1 MAPEVQGFRRFLQK
15 MNANIDRN
23 RFAGLDLLTTG
34 ILIVDLKGKIRGTNV
49 SCEDMTGKSGKM
61 LYGMK
66 ASTFFREAPSW
77 ISSYIASK
85 SANFMIP
92 SELVEMNLGP
102 YASLQVYVSV
112 HPAPDDPELL
122 ILEIFHAQ
130 KALKLNHLRHMSE
143 LSENTR
149 RLLRN
154 LAHEI
159 KNPLGGIRGAAQL
172 LQSELSNNEHKE
184 FTKVV
189 ISEADRLQTLVDK
202 LLAPYRHAYKPVPV
216 NIHEILER
224 VRLLIESE
232 FPIGLKVVRDYDIS
246 VPDIKG
252 DRGQLT
258 QIFLNLMRNAAEAL
272 QAEMAEGCAQVTLVT
287 RIAHHVMI
295 GSIRHKTALN
305 VHVID
310 NGEGI
315 PPEIIESIFY
325 PLVSGKKSGS
335 GLGLSL
341 VQSFMDQHEGSIEVE
356 SQKGKTDFSLLF
368 PLEL

>member
-1 MAPEVQGFRRFLQK
+1 
-15 MNANIDRN
+15 MNANIDHQ

-34 ILIVDLKGKIRGTNV
+34 ILIVDMKGKIKGTNV
-49 SCEDMTGKSGKM
+49 ACEDMTGKSGKV

-66 ASTFFREAPSW
+66 ASAFFREVPEWLSA
-77 ISSYIASK
+77 YMASK
-85 SANFMIP
+85 SPSFMIP
-92 SELVEMNLGP
+92 SELVEMYLGP
-102 YASLQVYVSV
+102 NATLQVYVSV
-112 HPAPDDPELL
+112 HPVPDDPELL

-172 LQSELSNNEHKE
+172 LQSELDDNEHKE
-184 FTKVV
+184 FTKIV
-189 ISEADRLQTLVDK
+189 ISEADRLQALVDK
-202 LLAPYRHAYKPVPV
+202 LLAPYRHAYKPVPI

-224 VRLLIESE
+224 VRKLIESE
-232 FPIGLKVVRDYDIS
+232 FPVGLQVVRDYDVS
-246 VPDIKG
+246 VPNIKG

-258 QIFLNLMRNAAEAL
+258 QIFLNLMRNSAEAL
-272 QAEMAEGCAQVTLVT
+272 QEEMAEGIAKITLVT
-287 RIAHHVMI
+287 RVAHHVMI
-295 GSIRHKTALN
+295 GSIRHKAALN

-315 PPEIIESIFY
+315 PPKIIESIFY
-325 PLVSGKKSGS
+325 PLVSGKESGS

-341 VQSFMDQHEGSIEVE
+341 VQSFVEQHEGSIEVE
-356 SQKGKTDFSLLF
+356 SQKGRTDFSLMF
-368 PLEL
+368 PLDL